1 MKIMGV
7 MKKIMGEDM
16 FNYIM
21 KKTVYG
27 QFVAGEDKE
36 AIKVRLIRIIIFKS
50 VEIKKLI
57 FKLCLH

>member
-57 FKLCLH
+57 FKLRLH

>member
-1 MKIMGV
+1 

-57 FKLCLH
+57 FKLRLH